1 MLIFLRG
8 RVDASLEEDMVIA
21 TEKDGTSHWININ
34 EELDRMGESIDRTDE
49 GLQRDQEL
57 IDYSMR
63 MRDEIPALLV
73 QVVS

>member
-1 MLIFLRG
+1 M
-8 RVDASLEEDMVIA
+8 IA
-21 TEKDGTSHWININ
+21 TEKDGTSHWINLN
-34 EELDRMGESIDRTDE
+34 EELDRMGVSIDRTDE